1 MSDGIHQILVGHFPT
16 YVGYNLVALAINK
29 PWLACTSNAERKL
42 HLPCRA
48 MVEVTGVDWLVGGLE
63 YLGMGRTQ
71 RSQLTCP

>member
-1 MSDGIHQILVGHFPT
+1 MSDGIHQILMGHFPT

-29 PWLACTSNAERKL
+29 PWLACTSNSERKL

-48 MVEVTGVDWLVGGLE
+48 MVEVTGVDWLAGGLE

-71 RSQLTCP
+71 RSQLICP